1 MDTKKT
7 KELMLKALK
16 KTRGIVSTA
25 AESVNIAR
33 TTHYLWMDNDP
44 EYKEAVNAINEA
56 AIDFVEGK
64 LFELID
70 GANKEVLT
78 GDGGTTVIKDTPNAT
93 ATIFYLKTKAK
104 HRGYVERQ
112 EITGA
117 DGGPVQII
125 APDNI

>member
-1 MDTKKT
+1 MDTKKS

-16 KTRGIVSTA
+16 KTKGIVSVA

-44 EYKEAVNAINEA
+44 EYKEAVKAIDES
-56 AIDFVEGK
+56 AIDFAESK

-70 GANKEVLT
+70 GARKEVVT
-78 GDGGTTVIKDTPNAT
+78 QDGIQVIKDTPNPT

>member
-1 MDTKKT
+1 MDKLKKA
-7 KELMLKALK
+7 MLGALK
-16 KTRGIVSTA
+16 KTLGRVTEA
-25 AESVNIAR
+25 CEKVDIAR
-33 TTHYLWMDNDP
+33 STHYLWMNSDP
-44 EYKEAVNAINEA
+44 EYKEAVQAIDEA

-78 GDGGTTVIKDTPNAT
+78 GDGGTTIIKDTPNPT

>member
-1 MDTKKT
+1 MIA
-7 KELMLKALK
+7 ALK
-16 KTRGIVSTA
+16 KTLGRVTDA
-25 AESVNIAR
+25 CEKVDIAR
-33 TTHYLWMDNDP
+33 ATHYLWMDKDP
-44 EYKEAVNAINEA
+44 EYREAVKSIDEA

-64 LFELID
+64 LFELIN
-70 GANKEVLT
+70 GARKEVVT
-78 GDGGTTVIKDTPNAT
+78 QDGVVEIKDTPNPT

>member
-1 MDTKKT
+1 MDTIKRA
-7 KELMLKALK
+7 MIAALK
-16 KTRGIVSTA
+16 KSLGRVTDACEKVD
-25 AESVNIAR
+25 IAR
-33 TTHYLWMDNDP
+33 TTHYLWMSNDP
-44 EYKEAVNAINEA
+44 EYKQAVDDVNER
-56 AIDFVEGK
+56 AIDFAESK
-64 LFELID
+64 LFELMD
-70 GANKEVLT
+70 GARKEVVT
-78 GDGGTTVIKDTPNAT
+78 QDGIQVVKDTPNAT

>member
-1 MDTKKT
+1 MDKLKKA
-7 KELMLKALK
+7 MLGALK
-16 KTRGIVSTA
+16 KTLGRVTEA
-25 AESVNIAR
+25 CEKVDIAR
-33 TTHYLWMDNDP
+33 STHYLWMNSDP
-44 EYKEAVNAINEA
+44 EYKEAVQAIDEA
-56 AIDFVEGK
+56 AIDFAEGK
-64 LFELID
+64 LFELIG
-70 GANKEVLT
+70 GAKKEVVT
-78 GDGGTTVIKDTPNAT
+78 EHGIQTVKDAPNPT

>member
-1 MDTKKT
+1 MIA
-7 KELMLKALK
+7 ALK
-16 KTRGIVSTA
+16 KSLGRVTDACETVD
-25 AESVNIAR
+25 IAR
-33 TTHYLWMDNDP
+33 TTHYLWMSNDP
-44 EYKEAVNAINEA
+44 EYKQAVDDVNER
-56 AIDFVEGK
+56 AIDFAESK
-64 LFELID
+64 LFELMD
-70 GANKEVLT
+70 GARKEVVT
-78 GDGGTTVIKDTPNAT
+78 QDGIQVVKDTPNAT

>member
-1 MDTKKT
+1 MDTKKRA
-7 KELMLKALK
+7 MIAALK
-16 KTRGIVSTA
+16 KTLGRVTDA
-25 AESVNIAR
+25 CEKVDIAR
-33 TTHYLWMDNDP
+33 ATHYLWMDKDP
-44 EYKEAVNAINEA
+44 EYREAVKSIDEA

-64 LFELID
+64 LFELIN
-70 GANKEVLT
+70 GARKEVVT
-78 GDGGTTVIKDTPNAT
+78 QDGVVEIKDTPNPT